1 MNVLFGILLI
11 FIAFILLFVVY
22 HGMEYYENLISVLKK
37 IKSENDAIGNVLSG
51 NILDSKRGIER
62 SFSSFRSEQYGLI
75 NDLKSQF
82 NQIQSQLNEIKVN
95 QSVISD
101 KIIRDNT
108 FNVKQLSTQCDTL
121 DGQIRKVVNSMD
133 KMQISANKTVEDGNQ
148 VIEQVREMSV
158 HTVASVEVFRL
169 NSSLMIELLKV
180 GLMNDLMK
188 DVNKNRSK

>member
-1 MNVLFGILLI
+1 MNVLFGVLLV
-11 FIAFILLFVVY
+11 FIASVLLFIVY
-22 HGMEYYENLISVLKK
+22 YGMEYCENMISLLKK
-37 IKSENDAIGNVLSG
+37 IENENDAIGNVING
-51 NILDSKRGIER
+51 NILDSKRGFER
-62 SFSSFRSEQYGLI
+62 CFSSFKSEQYGLI
-75 NDLKSQF
+75 NNLKSQF
-82 NQIQSQLNEIKVN
+82 NQIQFQLNEIKEN

-101 KIIRDNT
+101 KIIRDNK

-121 DGQIRKVVNSMD
+121 DGQIRKVVNIMD
-133 KMQISANKTVEDGNQ
+133 KMQVSVNNTVEEGNQ
-148 VIEQVREMSV
+148 VIEQIREMSV